1 MRRSRHPPK
10 LGHEFPASLHYIRLS
25 QKTKDRKEDGEYE
38 EEKRKRREIKK
49 KKEKELLL

>member
-1 MRRSRHPPK
+1 
-10 LGHEFPASLHYIRLS
+10 LS

-49 KKEKELLL
+49 KKKKNSCFSNSLSLMSLE